1 MNRSLIVLPFTLV
14 AIAGCGGSATQASS
28 GSASSGSGDLSVSA
42 TDFKFSQ
49 TDLTAK
55 AGKVKV
61 TLANKGQAPHEFIV
75 LKTDA
80 APDALKVKNGRVAE
94 DASVGEIAET
104 ASGKSASHTFDLKP
118 GKYVFV
124 CNIPGHYGDG
134 MRGQLTVS

>member
-1 MNRSLIVLPFTLV
+1 MNRLLALTIPVLVL
-14 AIAGCGGSATQASS
+14 AGCGGDKEK
-28 GSASSGSGDLSVSA
+28 SASSGASSGASAGITEEA

-61 TLANKGQAPHEFIV
+61 TLSNQGQAPHEFVV
-75 LKTDA
+75 LKTDE
-80 APDALKVKNGRVAE
+80 APDALKVKDGRVSE
-94 DASVGEIAET
+94 DGSVGEIAET
-104 ASGKSASHTFDLKP
+104 EAGKSASKTFDLEP

-134 MRGQLTVS
+134 MRGQLTVN